1 MKSYL
6 LLLRQ
11 GDLRLGQ
18 AETRDRLRPRLLEW
32 CEKLSQEAR
41 LITHESLIH
50 DNRCRV
56 RKSADRLVI
65 DGPFADSRDLV
76 IGLLILRAANIGE
89 AARLAGECPS
99 VSMGGEV
106 EVREIEEPPPSSN
119 PLDDAG

>member
-11 GDLRLGQ
+11 GDLRLSQ
-18 AETRDRLRPRLLEW
+18 AEARERLATRLVEW
-32 CEKLSQEAR
+32 CRKLTADGR
-41 LITHESLIH
+41 LAMHEFLIH

-65 DGPFADSRDLV
+65 DGPFADSRDLI
-76 IGLLILRAANIGE
+76 IGVLILRAANIGE

-99 VSMGGEV
+99 VSQGGEI
-106 EVREIEEPPPSSN
+106 EVREIADPPPAEK
-119 PLDDAG
+119 PFDDAG

>member
-11 GDLRLGQ
+11 GDLRLSQ
-18 AETRDRLRPRLLEW
+18 AEARNRLSPRLVEW
-32 CEKLSQEAR
+32 CAKLEADER
-41 LITHESLIH
+41 LVMHESLIH

-65 DGPFADSRDLV
+65 DGPFADSRELV
-76 IGLLILRAANIGE
+76 IGVLILRAANIGE

-99 VSMGGEV
+99 VAQGGEV
-106 EVREIEEPPPSSN
+106 EVREIAEPPLAEKPF
-119 PLDDAG
+119 DDAG

>member
-11 GDLRLGQ
+11 GDLRLDQGE
-18 AETRDRLRPRLLEW
+18 ARNRLRPRLVEW
-32 CEKLSQEAR
+32 CEKLREDER
-41 LITHESLIH
+41 LIAQENLIH

-65 DGPFADSRDLV
+65 DGPFADSRELV
-76 IGLLILRAANIGE
+76 IGMLILRAANIGE

-99 VSMGGEV
+99 VALGGEV
-106 EVREIEEPPPSSN
+106 EVREIEEPPPPDK

>member
-1 MKSYL
+1 SYL

-11 GDLRLGQ
+11 GDLRLSH
-18 AETRDRLRPRLLEW
+18 AEVADRLRPSLAEW
-32 CEKLSQEAR
+32 CAKLDADGRLVMHEA
-41 LITHESLIH
+41 LIH

-65 DGPFADSRDLV
+65 DGPFADGRDLV
-76 IGLLILRAANIGE
+76 IGLLVLRAANIGE

-99 VSMGGEV
+99 VARGGEV
-106 EVREIEEPPPSSN
+106 EVREIADPPPADR